1 MQFKE
6 NILQFADDTSKRKS
20 CCKTEE
26 SVKTSLVLPFIQFL
40 GYDIFNPEEVIPEY
54 TCDVGIKKGEKI
66 DYAICRNNSPIL
78 LIECKN
84 CDQNLNLYINQL
96 YRYYTTTS
104 AKIAILTNGI
114 EYKVFA
120 DTLRPNI
127 MDTEPFFEFNITQ
140 LSDYDIA
147 QIVKFKKIF
156 FNADLIC
163 ETILG
168 IKYFDNKIRHY
179 EEAIIAITEQKQH
192 KIQSLTNE
200 ISELQNIIQL
210 LSNERNKAND
220 ELVQLKNKIAAEEEE
235 KIRIKTE
242 KTSLTT
248 QNNITEQL
256 IDYLNM
262 PVPKRWAI
270 MTCKERQAYWHNK
283 TLWNG
288 IPRDCVCTTEVAK
301 EFFRHESRYLGSDGR
316 RYANEIRMTELFI
329 QTGEKRRFGEYGVQ
343 LAWIRRT
350 KLGKKRR

>member
-6 NILQFADDTSKRKS
+6 NLLQFAEDTSKRKS
-20 CCKTEE
+20 FCKTEE

-40 GYDIFNPEEVIPEY
+40 GYDIFNPEEVVPEY

-66 DYAICRNNSPIL
+66 DYAICCNNSPIL
-78 LIECKN
+78 LIECKS

-114 EYKVFA
+114 EYKFFT
-120 DTLRPNI
+120 DTHRPNI
-127 MDTEPFFEFNITQ
+127 MDTEPFFEFDITQ
-140 LSDYDIA
+140 LTDFDIS
-147 QIVKFKKIF
+147 QITKFRKIY
-156 FNADLIC
+156 FNAALIC

-168 IKYFDNKIRHY
+168 IKYVVNTIKYYKDEIL
-179 EEAIIAITEQKQH
+179 AITEQKQCE
-192 KIQSLTNE
+192 IQSLSNE
-200 ISELQNIIQL
+200 ITELQHTIQL
-210 LSNERNKAND
+210 LGNERNKFNE
-220 ELVQLKNKIAAEEEE
+220 ELQQLKKQIIAEEETKRTKAE
-235 KIRIKTE
+235 ADKQTV
-242 KTSLTT
+242 
-248 QNNITEQL
+248 QNNITDQL

-270 MTCKERQAYWHNK
+270 MTCKERQTYWRNK
-283 TLWNG
+283 TLWSG
-288 IPRDCVCTTEVAK
+288 IPRDYVCTTEIAK
-301 EFFRHESRYLGSDGR
+301 EFFGHESRYLGSDGR

-350 KLGKKRR
+350 KLGKKRQ